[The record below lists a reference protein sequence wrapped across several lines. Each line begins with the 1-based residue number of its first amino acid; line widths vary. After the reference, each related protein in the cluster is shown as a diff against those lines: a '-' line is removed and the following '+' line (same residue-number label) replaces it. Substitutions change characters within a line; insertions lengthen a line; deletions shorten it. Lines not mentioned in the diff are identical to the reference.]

1 MGKHPAERP
10 QLTHLAPAWET
21 HLHSKTECRCNPTT
35 TNETWDGR
43 THQTTRHHPLTPHKK
58 TMNTRQLLET
68 TIQLHTTLPD
78 PHDTLLYVKANPLTP
93 HNGNSPTNGLPF
105 RIHTL
110 LDNWDD
116 KPRTK
121 TSITSWAAA
130 WAWSWCH
137 WRYDDPDTQPT
148 GDPLLWLHANLDW
161 AENHWPAMKEFTK
174 ELQAVHTTLQ
184 QAHGLN
190 PINTGRTCP
199 TCETQLQH
207 QITDN
212 GIADNYT
219 CPNCQSE
226 YTPQGLAQLT
236 QLRLA
241 NADAELDRDTTAH
254 LLGINRSTLRSW
266 IRRGNLTEHNGKI
279 NLAQTRQ
286 LLETR
291 QTKLT

>member
-1 MGKHPAERP
+1 
-10 QLTHLAPAWET
+10 
-21 HLHSKTECRCNPTT
+21 
-35 TNETWDGR
+35 
-43 THQTTRHHPLTPHKK
+43 
-58 TMNTRQLLET
+58 MNTRQLLET

-121 TSITSWAAA
+121 TSITSWAAS

-137 WRYDDPDTQPT
+137 WRYDDPDTKPT

-241 NADAELDRDTTAH
+241 TADTELDRDTTAH

-279 NLAQTRQ
+279 NLTQTRQ